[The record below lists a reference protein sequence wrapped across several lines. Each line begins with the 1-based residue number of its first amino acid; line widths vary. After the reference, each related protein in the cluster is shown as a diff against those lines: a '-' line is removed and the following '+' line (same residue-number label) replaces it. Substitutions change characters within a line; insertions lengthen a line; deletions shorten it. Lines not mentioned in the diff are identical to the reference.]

1 MGFKTLRS
9 LPWAT
14 RTTSDCCACLSTTR
28 MSPSWW
34 CPPSLKRFWAYR
46 TSAESD
52 VRAPAVTSPRT
63 HWPRS
68 ALPMSASTLQCAWKM
83 GWQGIEFNKN
93 DFYVWKDLHSRD
105 DSSPTHG
112 LETSWVGFTSAT
124 GEAFEDHDILS
135 WDFCEFE
142 MGEEII
148 NSTRCHPR
156 GCEDASCF
164 WMSPPVREGLAVN
177 DDVGCPTGTWQG
189 DCRED
194 EGEICLWKGH
204 FECRE

>member
-1 MGFKTLRS
+1 MGNPNNVGLLRVFIDDTDEPVLVVPTILEEVMGIS
-9 LPWAT
+9 NE
-14 RTTSDCCACLSTTR
+14 RGERCACTGGDVPEDTLAQISTADE
-28 MSPSWW
+28 
-34 CPPSLKRFWAYR
+34 CFDF
-46 TSAESD
+46 AE
-52 VRAPAVTSPRT
+52 
-63 HWPRS
+63 
-68 ALPMSASTLQCAWKM
+68 CAWKM
-83 GWQGIEFNKN
+83 GWQGIEFNKD

-164 WMSPPVREGLAVN
+164 WMSPPVREGMTVN
-177 DDVGCPTGTWQG
+177 NDVGCPTGTWQG

-194 EGEICLWKGH
+194 EGEKCLWKGH